1 MTSKSTL
8 RRKEDHASMQL
19 ELACDRLTRAH
30 TALTVRKRRWLVQR
44 LAPKQ
49 YKSELWDLIQERLHA
64 IAAVVEAQGEWT
76 AAADALDK
84 PP

>member
-1 MTSKSTL
+1 
-8 RRKEDHASMQL
+8 MQL

-30 TALTVRKRRWLVQR
+30 TALTVRKRQWLAQR

-49 YKSELWDLIQERLHA
+49 YKSELRNLTQEWLHS
-64 IAAVVEAQGEWT
+64 IAAVCETKGEWT

-84 PP
+84 AA